1 MVQRKSDGLPI
12 GGIDLVQQARLLHHG
27 PAQHTAGHRRHQCQR
42 HQQAGQQRVGDGQRQ
57 IGEQLA
63 GQALY
68 EHDGREH
75 AHGGQGRGRHR
86 AQHLARAGHRRLN
99 DGGALGPQAVDILND
114 HHGVIHQH
122 THRHGQTAQGDH
134 VDGHAGEVHKY
145 DGKDHA
151 DGDRYQRD
159 DRWPPIPQEQVQN
172 DHGEQRAPQQR
183 RGDGLHDQV
192 DIVALVHQRRE
203 GQSLVLALQLL
214 EPCADVIGHLRRGV
228 VGLLGKGDENAVVA
242 VDLGVQLPGVVRDH
256 HGGDVAQCHRLDAVH
271 AQVQQHHILQLLA
284 GGHVLAHGYHVFHA
298 AVVLNVPGRHGE
310 ILCRQQLADGG
321 DGQHPAHVRLVGDG
335 LVRLVDLVH
344 AGLDLGHGLIQL
356 YLRLRQLGN
365 AVDQGERQVI
375 DLTGDLPLQLAAFQ
389 ILHQLIQR
397 RVQPFQR
404 LFQLFQLL
412 LPGHGDGRLT
422 GIRIRV
428 WPRDLAQGLLQIF
441 VQLIYRRARLGRR
454 AGGNGLLGLIQLCL
468 PLFHLVLGLLQIQL
482 RLVQFGTHR
491 IRQLLRQGVQLG
503 LVQDHMGL
511 PGHGAADR
519 NAGHTGHALQLGGQL
534 SGDEI
539 AERVHVHVLPGH
551 GGHHHRQHGWIDL
564 QHIGGGDGVVPAA
577 LQYGDLLL
585 DVHTDGI
592 HIGAVL
598 KLQRDH
604 GYAVLAGGGDGLDLI
619 QRSHGLL
626 HRPGDGLL
634 NGLRAGAGIRSD
646 DDDIG
651 KVHVGQQIRCHFQ
664 IRHHA
669 QHDNAQHR
677 HKDRQRFFHAEAGHI
692 RPSFFRLQ
700 RPRTQGKTVI
710 MCKCTIPAA
719 DLQAERRRIH
729 ESVTNTGFFQENSSE
744 FVVFFAPSLRV
755 RTMKNADAPASAFF
769 ANKKEKREENSKIS
783 RCPVTAACTA
793 GAARRPATPA
803 SAWR

>member
-57 IGEQLA
+57 VGEQLA

-159 DRWPPIPQEQVQN
+159 DRGPPIPQEQVQD

-256 HGGDVAQCHRLDAVH
+256 HGGDVAQRHRLDALY
-271 AQVQQHHILQLLA
+271 AQIQQHHVLQLLP
-284 GGHVLAHGYHVFHA
+284 GGHVVAHGHHVLH
-298 AVVLNVPGRHGE
+298 AVVVADVPGGHGE
-310 ILCRQQLADGG
+310 VLRRQQLADGG
-321 DGQHPAHVRLVGDG
+321 HGQLPAHVRLLVDG
-335 LVRLVDLVH
+335 FVRLFDLGEAV
-344 AGLDLGHGLIQL
+344 LDLGHGLLQL
-356 YLRLRQLGN
+356 DVGLGHLGQTVHQRHQQVGRVALQLG
-365 AVDQGERQVI
+365 AE
-375 DLTGDLPLQLAAFQ
+375 LAAFQ
-389 ILHQLIQR
+389 ILHQL
-397 RVQPFQR
+397 FQVVR
-404 LFQLFQLL
+404 QVFQLFQQLLQRLVRVAVVDDTAEAALFQRLDELFQLLGGGVRRLARRGDDAVSHGFLGAGQRRPSLLHLFFGGEQLTLGLAQLL
-412 LPGHGDGRLT
+412 LHRL
-422 GIRIRV
+422 
-428 WPRDLAQGLLQIF
+428 
-441 VQLIYRRARLGRR
+441 
-454 AGGNGLLGLIQLCL
+454 
-468 PLFHLVLGLLQIQL
+468 
-482 RLVQFGTHR
+482 
-491 IRQLLRQGVQLG
+491 RQLLRQGVQL
-503 LVQDHMGL
+503 LFVQDHVGF
-511 PGHGAADR
+511 PRDSAADGDAGH
-519 NAGHTGHALQLGGQL
+519 AGHTLQLAAEL
-534 SGDEI
+534 IGDEV
-539 AERVHVHVLPGH
+539 AELVHVHVLPGH
-551 GGHHHRQHGWIDL
+551 GGHHHRQHGGVDL
-564 QHIGGGDGVVPAA
+564 QYVWRGDGVLPAA
-577 LQYGDLLL
+577 LQNGYLLL
-585 DVHTDGI
+585 DVHADGV
-592 HIGAVL
+592 HVHAVL
-598 KLQRDH
+598 ELQQYH
-604 GYAVLAGGGDGLDLI
+604 GHAVLAGGGHVLDLI
-619 QRSHGLL
+619 QRGHGLL
-626 HRPGDGLL
+626 HGLCDGLL
-634 NGLRAGAGIRSD
+634 HRFGAGAGVGGDND
-646 DDDIG
+646 DVG
-651 KVHVGQQIRCHFQ
+651 EVHVGQQIGGHFQ
-664 IRHHA
+664 VRHHA
-669 QHDNAQHR
+669 QHNNAQHR
-677 HKDRQRFFHAEAGHI
+677 HKDGERFFYTEAGHI

-719 DLQAERRRIH
+719 DLQAGRRRIH
-729 ESVTNTGFFQENSSE
+729 ENVTNTGFFRENSSE
-744 FVVFFAPSLRV
+744 FVVFFAPSLRI